1 MYKDSL
7 ITVLIPCVQAN
18 SQLQSVLSNV
28 PSFVDEIIVFID
40 SNSREQAAGL
50 AGTDRIKII
59 PVDVHGNGLA
69 LRNGIRAS
77 RGEIIVSLDLDHLFP
92 VDAVSYLLE
101 VLFRSDVRFVSAS
114 RFFSGS
120 KNVMSFKFRLGNRIL
135 SLVFSLL
142 YFRWVSDSQSAVW
155 VCERSILDEINLVGD
170 VLVLYEELKIE
181 AMRNP
186 NIGFMEIFLEFSNR
200 SGENKFRPYRD
211 GMHNLLFM
219 LRKRFTRTLRP
230 VSPKTSATC

>member
-1 MYKDSL
+1 MYKGSL

-18 SQLQSVLSNV
+18 SHLKSVLSNV
-28 PSFVDEIIVFID
+28 PAFVDEIIVFVD
-40 SNSREQAAGL
+40 VNSREQAAGF
-50 AGTDRIKII
+50 AEPGRIKII

-69 LRNGIRAS
+69 LRNGIREA
-77 RGEIIVSLDLDHLFP
+77 RGEIIVSLDPDHLFP
-92 VDAVSYLLE
+92 VDAVSYLIE

-114 RFFSGS
+114 RFFPGS

-135 SLVFSLL
+135 SLFLSLL

-155 VCERSILDEINLVGD
+155 ICERSILDEINLVGD
-170 VLVLYEELKIE
+170 VLVLYEEIKIE

-186 NIGFMEIFLEFSNR
+186 NIGFMEIFLEFSSR
-200 SGENKFRPYRD
+200 SGENKFRPTRD

-219 LRKRFTRTLRP
+219 LRKRFTRTMRP
-230 VSPKTSATC
+230 ASPNASPA